1 MSTDGAA
8 NGGQPTP
15 ALSIKDQSLGLALRF
30 EAPAHLNPGRAG
42 KMLRDEVPVIRRFLD
57 DPVNWP
63 VVGRKPDNRRNAL
76 LALLLSVD
84 RVGGSGFA
92 ALPLDKVCDVKR
104 HARSYSGPPCA
115 LCAVMRLMGRV
126 QGEKLVRIT
135 KVAGEA
141 SDKGHYLHA
150 ESIAFEPGEA
160 FAPYREK
167 IRRLP
172 LPPLLDDSTH
182 APSAE
187 HAAAATGSALPQMA
201 ALRITSWDKLT
212 IDVHADDFRVGE
224 ITGYPSDLGLAQHE
238 WSLFCDLAKARGKY
252 APKLLGA
259 AAQQVR
265 DNMERINAALKE
277 VFPQIL
283 GDPIKKSGTGGYEAA
298 FTVQTGDLPMGKLGW

>member
-1 MSTDGAA
+1 MRVRLPDGKRRRLLLREAA
-8 NGGQPTP
+8 R
-15 ALSIKDQSLGLALRF
+15 LQSFPDWFNFWGSESSQFYQIGNA
-30 EAPAHLNPGRAG
+30 
-42 KMLRDEVPVIRRFLD
+42 VP
-57 DPVNWP
+57 P
-63 VVGRKPDNRRNAL
+63 L
-76 LALLLSVD
+76 LAKRLARSVREYLESEERLTND
-84 RVGGSGFA
+84 EILKRIPPKQLE
-92 ALPLDKVCDVKR
+92 LPGMLEMQR

-115 LCAVMRLMGRV
+115 LCAVVRIMGRL

-135 KVAGEA
+135 RVAGEA
-141 SDKGHYLHA
+141 DEKGHYLHA
-150 ESIAFEPGEA
+150 ESIACEPGEA
-160 FAPYREK
+160 FEPYREK

-172 LPPLLDDSTH
+172 LPPLLADSTH

-187 HAAAATGSALPQMA
+187 HPGTATGSALPQMA
-201 ALRITSWDKLT
+201 ALRITSWDTLT

-238 WSLFCDLAKARGKY
+238 WSLFCDLARARGKY

-283 GDPIKKSGTGGYEAA
+283 GEPIKRAGAGGYETA
-298 FTVQTGDLPMGKLGW
+298 FTVQTGDMPMGKLGW